1 MIQDNENW
9 FGKAFVQK
17 GENYMFYKLH
27 ALNTEIYELD
37 ECVIILN
44 DETIILQRRKIGAQQ
59 CRIPKW

>member
-37 ECVIILN
+37 ECVIIFK
-44 DETIILQRRKIGAQQ
+44 R
-59 CRIPKW
+59 